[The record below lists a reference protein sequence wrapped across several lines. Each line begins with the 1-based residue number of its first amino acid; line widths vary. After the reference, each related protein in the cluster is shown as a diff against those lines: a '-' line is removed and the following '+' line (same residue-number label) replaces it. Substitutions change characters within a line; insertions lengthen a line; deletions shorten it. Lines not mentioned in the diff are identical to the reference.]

1 MCKAYECKGIIKR
14 DLCLGPSPG
23 SGYVVVPSRLCEAAG
38 VRCELELEME
48 PELEPELEGCGRG

>member
-23 SGYVVVPSRLCEAAG
+23 SGCVVVSGRLCEAAG
-38 VRCELELEME
+38 VRCELEME
-48 PELEPELEGCGRG
+48 PELELEMEGCGRG